1 MIYKNDKVFGSYLAG
16 LWEGDGSIAIKKG
29 YTKPTFIIT
38 FNSKDLPLAEKL
50 LHIITSKSGS
60 SCLFPPSL
68 WEGKGG
74 KRLLSGGKGKKTGSI
89 WYQKHRNACYLSI
102 YSVQGLKYVVGIIR
116 GNLRTPKAY
125 QIDQVI
131 DWLNKKH
138 NAGITKLPISKVKLS
153 KNAWLSGF
161 IDADGSFNV
170 RQTLPSSLWR
180 GSKTKA
186 IETTKTKKQ
195 IECKFI
201 LTQRMVYPKTNKS
214 YGTIL
219 NLIAEFLCVKLNLQT
234 VKNPKIR
241 DQYRVISSSAK
252 SKAILRIYLD
262 KYPLLTSKLS
272 DYTAWCL
279 VDNLMI
285 KKQHYT
291 VQGILEVSKLKNS
304 MNNNRTTFN
313 WYHLDKL

>member
-1 MIYKNDKVFGSYLAG
+1 MIYKNNKIFGSYVAG

-29 YTKPTFIIT
+29 YNKPTFIIT

-50 LHIITSKSGS
+50 LHIITSRSGT
-60 SCLFPPSL
+60 
-68 WEGKGG
+68 EKA
-74 KRLLSGGKGKKTGSI
+74 GSI

-102 YSVQGLKYVVGIIR
+102 HSVHGLKYVMGLIR

-125 QIDQVI
+125 QIDLVI

-153 KNAWLSGF
+153 KDAWLSGF
-161 IDADGSFNV
+161 IDAGGSFNV
-170 RQTLPSSLWR
+170 RQT
-180 GSKTKA
+180 
-186 IETTKTKKQ
+186 IETTTTKKQ
-195 IECKFI
+195 VECKFI

-214 YGTIL
+214 YVTIL

-234 VKNPKIR
+234 VKNPEIR
-241 DQYRVISSSAK
+241 DQYRVICSSAK
-252 SKAILRIYLD
+252 SKAILRSYLD
-262 KYPLLTSKLS
+262 KYALLTSKFL
-272 DYTAWCL
+272 DYTTWCL

-291 VQGILEVSKLKNS
+291 VQGTLEVNKLKNS
-304 MNNNRTTFN
+304 MNKNRTAFN
-313 WYHLDKL
+313 WGHLDKL